1 MRFFYCILQLQIAED
16 RDMRILLVED
26 ELVTARAMDIA
37 LRAIGAVVEHA
48 DTADEALELAKFYE
62 YDIIVMDIQLP
73 GVDGYE
79 AVRRIR
85 AERIDVPILIVS
97 GLNQA
102 QSKVKAFST
111 GADDFLT
118 KPFDNTELVAR
129 IRAIVRRSKGIC
141 QPTINV
147 GPLVMNLENREVTVG
162 NKPIHLTG
170 KEYAILELM
179 AMRKGMILTK
189 EAFLNHLYGGMDEPE
204 IKIIDVFI
212 CKLRKKLA
220 FHDLASLIV
229 TIWGRGYMIKDPT
242 NKISSADKL
251 LDYSDLTPQILSQKI
266 ATAA

>member
-1 MRFFYCILQLQIAED
+1 
-16 RDMRILLVED
+16 MRILLVED
-26 ELVTARAMDIA
+26 EIVAAKAMGIS
-37 LRAIGAVVEHA
+37 LRAIGAVVEHV
-48 DTADEALELAKFYE
+48 DTADEALDLAKFYE

-102 QSKVKAFST
+102 QSRVRGLST

-118 KPFDNTELVAR
+118 KPFDNTELIAR

-141 QPTINV
+141 QPTIVV
-147 GPLVMNLENREVTVG
+147 GPLMLNLENREVTVG
-162 NKPIHLTG
+162 ETPLHLTG

-179 AMRKGMILTK
+179 AMRKGMVLTK

-212 CKLRKKLA
+212 CKLRKKLNS
-220 FHDLASLIV
+220 HGLASLIV
-229 TIWGRGYMIKDPT
+229 TVWGRGYMMKDPM
-242 NKISSADKL
+242 NKISGIDKSIEF
-251 LDYSDLTPQILSQKI
+251 SDLKTQGSSQKM